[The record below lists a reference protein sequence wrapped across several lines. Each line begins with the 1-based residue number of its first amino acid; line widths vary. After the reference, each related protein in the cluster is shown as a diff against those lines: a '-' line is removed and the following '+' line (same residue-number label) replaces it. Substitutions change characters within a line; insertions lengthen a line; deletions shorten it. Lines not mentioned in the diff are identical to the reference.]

1 MEGIE
6 MLELIFDIAVI
17 ILCGWLFIKGIG
29 LAFKI
34 TWGISKIIATILLV
48 LAVPALIICLIFA
61 GGVAL
66 LVPVAMVSIAF
77 GLLKNSI

>member
-1 MEGIE
+1 

-17 ILCGWLFIKGIG
+17 ILCAWLFIKGIG

-34 TWGISKIIATILLV
+34 TWGIAKIIATVLLILAAPSLIVCLV
-48 LAVPALIICLIFA
+48 FA

-66 LVPVAMVSIAF
+66 LVPIAMVSIAF
-77 GLLKNSI
+77 GLLKSAI

>member
-1 MEGIE
+1 
-6 MLELIFDIAVI
+6 MLELIFDIAI
-17 ILCGWLFIKGIG
+17 TILCGWLFFKGIG

-34 TWGISKIIATILLV
+34 TCGVAKIVATLLLIL
-48 LAVPALIICLIFA
+48 AAPALIVCLIFA

-77 GLLKNSI
+77 GLLKSCI

>member
-1 MEGIE
+1 

-17 ILCGWLFIKGIG
+17 LLCGWLFIKGIG

-34 TWGISKIIATILLV
+34 TWGVAKIVATLLLIL
-48 LAVPALIICLIFA
+48 AAPALIVCLIFA

-77 GLLKNSI
+77 GLLKSCI

>member
-1 MEGIE
+1 

-17 ILCGWLFIKGIG
+17 ILCGWLSIKAIG

-34 TWGISKIIATILLV
+34 TWGIAKIIATILLV
-48 LAVPALIICLIFA
+48 LAAPALVVCLIFA

-77 GLLKNSI
+77 GLLKSCI

>member
-1 MEGIE
+1 

-17 ILCGWLFIKGIG
+17 LLCGWLFIKGIG

-34 TWGISKIIATILLV
+34 TWGVAKIVAILLLILTAPV
-48 LAVPALIICLIFA
+48 LIVCLIFA

-66 LVPVAMVSIAF
+66 LVPVAMVSIAL
-77 GLLKNSI
+77 GLLKSCI

>member
-1 MEGIE
+1 
-6 MLELIFDIAVI
+6 MLELIFDIAVVVF
-17 ILCGWLFIKGIG
+17 CGWLFIKGIG

-34 TWGISKIIATILLV
+34 TWGIAKIIATILLV
-48 LAVPALIICLIFA
+48 LAAPALVVCLIFA

-77 GLLKNSI
+77 GLLKSTI